1 MGGASTTATMEQD
14 IVNEVTSSTQ
24 LAEIG
29 AKTRKYR
36 KLSVNKACF
45 MIRTNQPLSHGWLFG
60 LILSG
65 LQNIQVYHAI
75 MLVRHIG
82 VEVFHHLRNRH

>member
-14 IVNEVTSSTQ
+14 IVNEVAYSTQ

-29 AKTRKYR
+29 GKTRMYR

-45 MIRTNQPLSHGWLFG
+45 MIRTNQTVEPWL
-60 LILSG
+60 
-65 LQNIQVYHAI
+65 VY
-75 MLVRHIG
+75 LV
-82 VEVFHHLRNRH
+82 